1 MMRHA
6 KSDWNAPDL
15 SDHDRPLN
23 HRGRRSAPLMAQ
35 HLCDQGL
42 QTNII
47 LASSARR
54 VQETLELMLPMF
66 GSDVTVKTDDNLY
79 LAPPQEIVRL
89 IEILSDEHQCAM
101 VVGHNPGI
109 CALVSHIAGEGIE
122 MPTAAVA
129 VFETPADT
137 WENAGSDSDWKL
149 TGYWKPRELEA

>member
-1 MMRHA
+1 M
-6 KSDWNAPDL
+6 

-23 HRGRRSAPLMAQ
+23 HRGRRSAPLMAK

-42 QTNII
+42 PTPII

-54 VQETLELMLPMF
+54 VQETLELMLPIL
-66 GSDVTVKTDDNLY
+66 GPDIAVQTNDSLY

-89 IEILSDEHQCAM
+89 VETLSDEHQCAM
-101 VVGHNPGI
+101 VIGHNPGI

-129 VFETPADT
+129 VFESHVDT
-137 WENAGSDSDWKL
+137 WENAVSGTSWKL